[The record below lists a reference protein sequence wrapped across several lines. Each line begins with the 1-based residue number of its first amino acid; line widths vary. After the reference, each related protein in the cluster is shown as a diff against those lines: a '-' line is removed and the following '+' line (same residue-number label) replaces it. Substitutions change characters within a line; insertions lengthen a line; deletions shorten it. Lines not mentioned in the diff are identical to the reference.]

1 MGLDN
6 ASKLGTTHD
15 VLNSMQLFGILFK
28 IVFPIIAILVCIEL
42 IKIFKQAIKRKM
54 QRDEIR
60 KQQSKEKEK
69 QQKKIN
75 TAKKKRK
82 QRINNLYKDNEFL
95 MKQLD
100 GTHEPLDKSAYR
112 DLDISFDRNGKAI
125 K

>member
-6 ASKLGTTHD
+6 AGKLGTTHD
-15 VLNSMQLFGILFK
+15 VLNSMQLFWILFK
-28 IVFPIIAILVCIEL
+28 IVFPIIAVLVCIEL
-42 IKIFKQAIKRKM
+42 VKIFKQAIKRKM
-54 QRDEIR
+54 QRDELK
-60 KQQSKEKEK
+60 KQQAKEKEK

-82 QRINNLYKDNEFL
+82 QRINNLYKDDAFL

-112 DLDISFDRNGKAI
+112 DLDISFDRNGKVI

>member
-6 ASKLGTTHD
+6 AGKLGTTHD

-28 IVFPIIAILVCIEL
+28 IVFPIIAVLVCIEL
-42 IKIFKQAIKRKM
+42 VKIFKQAIKRKM
-54 QRDEIR
+54 QRDELK
-60 KQQSKEKEK
+60 KQQAKEKEK

-82 QRINNLYKDNEFL
+82 QRINNLYKDDAFL

-112 DLDISFDRNGKAI
+112 DLDISFDRNGKVI